1 MEGAAPIG
9 AGAASFVL
17 RAKFSD
23 LDFAPPRL
31 ALASRGFTRRCGRV
45 CTLAREILQRF

>member
-1 MEGAAPIG
+1 MEGAAPVG
-9 AGAASFVL
+9 AGAASFVS

-31 ALASRGFTRRCGRV
+31 ALASRWSGQDDGAVAF
-45 CTLAREILQRF
+45 AQ